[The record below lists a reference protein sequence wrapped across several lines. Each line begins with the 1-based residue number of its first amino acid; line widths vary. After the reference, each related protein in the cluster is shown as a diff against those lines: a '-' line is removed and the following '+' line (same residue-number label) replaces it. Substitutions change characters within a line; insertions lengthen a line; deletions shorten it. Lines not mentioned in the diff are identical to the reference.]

1 MKIIAM
7 VAMAM
12 AVGIS
17 ARAEQALLV
26 YVEDVNSVPP
36 AVLRR
41 AQDIAAGMFA
51 GVGVRVEW
59 REGRPKP
66 LQREPAIVVHMAI
79 DTPPE
84 FMPGAFALARVY
96 EGVHIT
102 VFWDRVQRMRSSLA
116 AGVVLGH
123 VLVHEITHILQGIDR
138 HSETG
143 VMKARWTG
151 VDFFQM
157 TWKPLP
163 FTPDDIYLIQ
173 RGLATRAGAGT
184 VAAVNSALRSQR

>member
-1 MKIIAM
+1 MKIMAI

-12 AVGIS
+12 AVGMS

-26 YVEDVNSVPP
+26 HVEGVNSVPP
-36 AVLRR
+36 PVLRR
-41 AQDIAAGMFA
+41 AQDIAAEMFA
-51 GVGVRVEW
+51 GVGVQVEW

-66 LQREPAIVVHMAI
+66 SQGGPAIVVHMAI
-79 DTPPE
+79 DTRPD
-84 FMPGAFALARVY
+84 FMPGAFAFARVY

-102 VFWDRVQRMRSSLA
+102 VFWDRVHRTRSSLA
-116 AGVVLGH
+116 AGAVLGH

-143 VMKARWTG
+143 VMKAGWTG
-151 VDFFQM
+151 EDFFQM

-163 FTPDDIYLIQ
+163 FTPMTSI
-173 RGLATRAGAGT
+173 
-184 VAAVNSALRSQR
+184 

>member
-1 MKIIAM
+1 MKIMAM

-17 ARAEQALLV
+17 ARAEQTLLV
-26 YVEDVNSVPP
+26 HVQDVTAVPP
-36 AVLRR
+36 PVMRR
-41 AQDIAAGMFA
+41 AQDIAAEMFA
-51 GVGVRVEW
+51 GVGVKVEW

-66 LQREPAIVVHMAI
+66 SQGEPAIVVHMAI
-79 DTPPE
+79 DTPTE
-84 FMPGAFALARVY
+84 FMPGAFAFARVY

-102 VFWDRVQRMRSSLA
+102 VFWERVHRTRSSLTGA
-116 AGVVLGH
+116 VLGH
-123 VLVHEITHILQGIDR
+123 VLVHEITHILQGVDR

-151 VDFFQM
+151 EDFFQM

-163 FTPDDIYLIQ
+163 FTPHDIYLIQ

-184 VAAVNSALRSQR
+184 AAGNSALQSQR

>member
-1 MKIIAM
+1 MKIMAM

-17 ARAEQALLV
+17 ARAEQRLLV
-26 YVEDVNSVPP
+26 YVQDVTAVPP
-36 AVLRR
+36 QVLRR
-41 AQDIAAGMFA
+41 AQDLAAEMFA
-51 GVGVRVEW
+51 GVGVQVEW

-66 LQREPAIVVHMAI
+66 AQGEPAIVVHMAI
-79 DTPPE
+79 DTPTE
-84 FMPGAFALARVY
+84 FKPGAFAFARVY

-102 VFWDRVQRMRSSLA
+102 VFWDRVQRMRSSLT

-143 VMKARWTG
+143 VMKAGWTG
-151 VDFFQM
+151 EDFFQM

-173 RGLATRAGAGT
+173 RGLANRAGAGT
-184 VAAVNSALRSQR
+184 AAGNSALQSQR

>member
-1 MKIIAM
+1 MKIMAM

-12 AVGIS
+12 AVGMS

-26 YVEDVNSVPP
+26 NVEDVNSVPP
-36 AVLRR
+36 PVLRR
-41 AQDIAAGMFA
+41 AQDLADEMFA
-51 GVGVRVEW
+51 GVGVRIEW

-66 LQREPAIVVHMAI
+66 CQGEPAIVVRMAI
-79 DTPPE
+79 DTPTE
-84 FMPGAFALARVY
+84 FVPGAFAFARVH

-102 VFWDRVQRMRSSLA
+102 VFWDRVQRKTNSLA

-151 VDFFQM
+151 EDFSQM

-163 FTPDDIYLIQ
+163 FTRDDIYLIQ
-173 RGLATRAGAGT
+173 RGLATRADAGA
-184 VAAVNSALRSQR
+184 VVAVNSASQTQP